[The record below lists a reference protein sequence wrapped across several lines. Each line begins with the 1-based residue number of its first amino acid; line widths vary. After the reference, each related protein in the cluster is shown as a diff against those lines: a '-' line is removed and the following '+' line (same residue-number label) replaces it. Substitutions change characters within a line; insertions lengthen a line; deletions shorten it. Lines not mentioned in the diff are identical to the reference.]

1 MSARARF
8 WLPLLWVVKMSGF
21 FVEGRGRPLVVGVG
35 VEVEVEVEVVEARRV
50 ERVVV
55 KAELVVGV
63 MEGGLR
69 VRERGGP

>member
-21 FVEGRGRPLVVGVG
+21 FTEGRGRPLVVGVG
-35 VEVEVEVEVVEARRV
+35 VEVEVVEARRV

-55 KAELVVGV
+55 KAKLVVGV
-63 MEGGLR
+63 MEGGLLA
-69 VRERGGP
+69 RGRGSP